1 MGKKNRDIYK
11 YKLMEGNKILD
22 IGITNDP
29 ERREREHSNAGHKGR
44 MKIFGIVV
52 TEESAKKWEKEELE
66 KYKRSHSGKLPKYN
80 KRIG

>member
-1 MGKKNRDIYK
+1 MGKKNRDTYK
-11 YKLMEGNKILD
+11 YKLMDGNKILD

-29 ERREREHSNAGHKGR
+29 QRRESEHKTARHRGR

-66 KYKRSHSGKLPKYN
+66 KYKRNHSGKLPKYN